1 MHQDATIDLM
11 PYLMPRPRRREL
23 LWLREGKVC
32 YWCGC
37 ETVMTNNQ
45 QPNQAT
51 VDHVLPG
58 YKGGLSTPDNVVSAC
73 YRCNNRRNCEDHYN
87 LVEGTLLGKY
97 KQAPN
102 WREMLNRVVLSG
114 DEKKVILGK
123 LTPKPVEVKAD
134 DPHGFRAD
142 RDRLLQEVIKLRDKK
157 KDLEDAL
164 EQRGQY
170 IQHLQDQIET
180 MTVWKMIKIRLI
192 QYLSGDI

>member
-11 PYLMPRPRRREL
+11 PDLMPRPRRREI
-23 LWLREGKVC
+23 LWLREGKRC
-32 YWCGC
+32 YWCGR
-37 ETVMTNNQ
+37 ETVMTDNQ

-51 VDHVLPG
+51 VDHVIPG

-87 LVEGTLLGKY
+87 LPEGALLGKY

-102 WREMLNRVVLSG
+102 WRDMLNRVVLSG
-114 DEKKVILGK
+114 DEKRTILGK

-134 DPHGFRAD
+134 DPYGYRAD
-142 RDRLLQEVIKLRDKK
+142 RDRLLQEVIKLRDLSRV
-157 KDLEDAL
+157 LEKQRDDEIQSKRLL
-164 EQRGQY
+164 EEK
-170 IQHLQDQIET
+170 IAA

-192 QYLSGDI
+192 QLLSGDI